1 MDLKS
6 LRYFIAV
13 AETGNMTRAATSLG
27 IQQPPL
33 SQQVKSLEIEV
44 GIVLFR
50 RHPRGMALTDAGQLF
65 HVEAVRMLQ
74 HMEAMQQRMARV
86 AQGESGVLAVGV
98 TSSVLAHRFM
108 PDALRAFRQSYPKVE
123 LQLQEDDS
131 SSLGDQLMAGSL
143 HCALVRVPAARP
155 EALLFETLLSE
166 PVVVAMSSEHRF
178 AASAQRD
185 RPLTLA
191 QLCGEGMI
199 LVRRPGGPGLYAEL
213 LATCE
218 SLGLSPRVV
227 AEVDRMMTNLSLVA
241 AGVGVSVVP
250 ASMSGVHTH
259 AICYRPLEARHGL
272 EAPLTLVSRR
282 EEDHL
287 PARHFAELL
296 RSLSSRDELSPPLSE
311 AAVRRR

>member
-1 MDLKS
+1 MDLKA

-13 AETGNMTRAATSLG
+13 AETGNMTRAATLLG

-33 SQQVKSLEIEV
+33 SQHVKTLESEL

-50 RHPRGMALTDAGQLF
+50 RHPRGMALTDAGQHF
-65 HVEAVRMLQ
+65 HDEALRMLQ
-74 HMEAMQQRMARV
+74 HMDAMQQRMARI
-86 AQGESGVLAVGV
+86 AQGEAGALAVGV

-108 PDALRAFRQSYPKVE
+108 PDALRAFRRSYPKVE
-123 LQLQEDDS
+123 LRLEEDS
-131 SSLGDQLMAGSL
+131 ATALTEHLLSGSL
-143 HCALVRVPAARP
+143 HCALLRVPVTRP
-155 EALLFETLLSE
+155 DALVFETLLSE
-166 PVVVAMSSEHRF
+166 PVVVAMSSDHRY

-191 QLCGEGMI
+191 HLCSEGMI
-199 LVRRPGGPGLYAEL
+199 LLGRPGEAGLYAEL
-213 LATCE
+213 LSACE
-218 SLGLSPRVV
+218 ALGLQPQVV

-250 ASMSGVHTH
+250 ASMNSVHPH
-259 AICYRPLEARHGL
+259 AICYRALDARHGL

-287 PARHFAELL
+287 PARHFADLL
-296 RSLSSRDELSPPLSE
+296 RSLSLREEISGPPI
-311 AAVRRR
+311 RRR